1 MLVAGVVCAGSEV
14 VIDMLDQKHSD
25 APASVISRDDDGRW
39 LQVPLGNDRT
49 KSAKLSDLDAI
60 M

>member
-1 MLVAGVVCAGSEV
+1 MLVAGVICAGSEV

-25 APASVISRDDDGRW
+25 APAPVISRDDDGRW